1 MFCTKCGNQLPENS
15 KFCKYCGNPV
25 RRNQSLLERAR
36 NQEEDAL
43 AEIYNQSS
51 SAVYRVIKVLVKD
64 EDTVYD
70 ILQDTYVKAFTR
82 LDQLQDESKLVP
94 WLKMIANNTAK
105 DWLKKCKPVLFT
117 DMSGDNESDDLSFEE
132 SIEDERTDLNPEMAM
147 DEKEVRRLV
156 LEILDQLPEDQRLV
170 IGMFYYEEMSVKDI
184 AFTLGVSDNTV
195 KSRLSYG
202 RKKVK
207 ELVLDLEKKGTKL
220 YTAAPFAFFLYLLR
234 RLESAPAD
242 PAEMGVLQSV
252 MDACIEPAQSAGSW
266 NTTGTAARAGAKAA
280 GAAGKTAARHLSM
293 KVAAIVLTG
302 AVGAG
307 GVYGVVKN
315 ADRLPFIHEQTS
327 ESENESSEE
336 QKPVEAEPTKE
347 PEETAEVTETP
358 EPTESPEKKTE
369 ASEETKTD
377 ENTEETQTESETDE
391 NTEETQP
398 ESEPDNEQEQTAE
411 DTVDYSNYP
420 EYPMYKETF
429 ESMASNLE
437 FSGLNRS
444 IVEIALYDI
453 DQDGTNELL
462 ISHGTC
468 EADWQVEIYTLLN
481 GSEVSM
487 IGTVGS
493 HVSLYAA
500 PDGNGIYSTFA
511 KMGYESADRITKN
524 GNAIEQTEVVASHEI
539 APDAEYTEYDN
550 PIRFFNIAQECYD
563 GTEEKEAALNLIAGT
578 WYTVGGMPY
587 NLKAEFSGD
596 DMKAYLPDS
605 AEIYFERIV
614 QTVFKTSYGYFY
626 VIADSKDDFSNQY
639 GYRLETEY
647 PESMYIIDTANP
659 FAPAES
665 MTDSL
670 CRDNGKLSN

>member
-1 MFCTKCGNQLPENS
+1 MLTLDKIYHAAFVLKDVARKTDLIEAPKLSKDCQLYLKTENLQATGSFKVRGAYYKISQLSEEESAKGVIACSAGNHAQGVALAATRRGIKSIVCMPDGAPIMKVENTKNLGAEVCLVPGTYDDAHDKAVEL
-15 KFCKYCGNPV
+15 
-25 RRNQSLLERAR
+25 
-36 NQEEDAL
+36 QEETGMTFIHPYDD
-43 AEIYNQSS
+43 EQ
-51 SAVYRVIKVLVKD
+51 VIAGQG
-64 EDTVYD
+64 T
-70 ILQDTYVKAFTR
+70 I
-82 LDQLQDESKLVP
+82 
-94 WLKMIANNTAK
+94 
-105 DWLKKCKPVLFT
+105 
-117 DMSGDNESDDLSFEE
+117 G
-132 SIEDERTDLNPEMAM
+132 
-147 DEKEVRRLV
+147 

-220 YTAAPFAFFLYLLR
+220 YTVAPFTFFLYLLR

-315 ADRLPFIHEQTS
+315 ADKLPFIHEQTS

-358 EPTESPEKKTE
+358 EPTESPEEKTE
-369 ASEETKTD
+369 TSEETKTD

-453 DQDGTNELL
+453 D
-462 ISHGTC
+462 
-468 EADWQVEIYTLLN
+468 
-481 GSEVSM
+481 
-487 IGTVGS
+487 
-493 HVSLYAA
+493 
-500 PDGNGIYSTFA
+500 
-511 KMGYESADRITKN
+511 
-524 GNAIEQTEVVASHEI
+524 
-539 APDAEYTEYDN
+539 
-550 PIRFFNIAQECYD
+550 
-563 GTEEKEAALNLIAGT
+563 
-578 WYTVGGMPY
+578 
-587 NLKAEFSGD
+587 
-596 DMKAYLPDS
+596 
-605 AEIYFERIV
+605 
-614 QTVFKTSYGYFY
+614 
-626 VIADSKDDFSNQY
+626 
-639 GYRLETEY
+639 
-647 PESMYIIDTANP
+647 
-659 FAPAES
+659 
-665 MTDSL
+665 
-670 CRDNGKLSN
+670 